1 MKRRRE
7 GLSGLQQEF
16 IEFEH
21 EINNKAKKKK
31 ERNEPYDSKV
41 ELFNEIKIASSGTES
56 FEEVVSNEEEISTF
70 DGKTIYSYHPKIYEV
85 FQMTDNSKEP
95 SVSQRAVGVD
105 IGTGFISCAEE
116 EGGNIKFR
124 KIRDAFFK
132 LNPSKFL
139 EGSANQF
146 GETMLK
152 NAGAHYVKVDDT
164 MYVLG
169 DDAFKF
175 ANLFHQECLRPM
187 SQGVLNPKQPVSNL
201 MVSEL
206 VKAVAG
212 RPVASDDVL
221 YYCVPAEPIDADFDV
236 EYHKQ
241 ILSGVFEEL
250 GYKNINVMTEGL
262 AVIYS
267 ELSDT
272 QYTGIGMSFGA
283 GMCNIVYS
291 FMGIP
296 VFAFSLSRGGDWIDS
311 HAAKHTDETSNV
323 VTAVKEKADFSL
335 YDSTNG
341 IQRAVSIY
349 YESLLNYVV
358 EQFKELYENTPK
370 KKLPNVTM
378 EMPIVVA
385 GGTSLV
391 LGFVERLKE
400 LTAEGFP
407 IPISEVRHA
416 QEPLFAVSNGLH
428 QAAKLSA
435 STS

>member
-1 MKRRRE
+1 MKRRIRK
-7 GLSGLQQEF
+7 LIGLQETFVDLESGNDFAPPEQPPKEPIINQQEVQK
-16 IEFEH
+16 
-21 EINNKAKKKK
+21 EI
-31 ERNEPYDSKV
+31 RNYYGQSV
-41 ELFNEIKIASSGTES
+41 E
-56 FEEVVSNEEEISTF
+56 
-70 DGKTIYSYHPKIYEV
+70 SYHPKVHEV
-85 FQMTDNSKEP
+85 FKMSDSNSK
-95 SVSQRAVGVD
+95 SAATCRAVGID
-105 IGTGFISCAEE
+105 IGTGFISCAEQ
-116 EGGNIKFR
+116 EGGEIKFR

-146 GETMLK
+146 GESMLK
-152 NAGAHYVKVDDT
+152 NAGAHYVKVDDVL
-164 MYVLG
+164 YVLG

-175 ANLFHQECLRPM
+175 ASLFHQECLRPM

-201 MVSEL
+201 MVGEL
-206 VKAVAG
+206 VKAIAG
-212 RPVASDDVL
+212 RPTSDDDVL

-241 ILSGVFEEL
+241 ILGGVFEDL
-250 GYKNINVMTEGL
+250 GYKKINVMTEGL
-262 AVIYS
+262 AVVYS
-267 ELSDT
+267 ELADT

-296 VFAFSLSRGGDWIDS
+296 VFSFSLSRGGDWIDS
-311 HAAKHTDETSNV
+311 HAAQHTDETHNV

-358 EQFKELYENTPK
+358 EQFKELYEKTPRK
-370 KKLPNVTM
+370 ELPNVTM
-378 EMPIVVA
+378 DMPIVVA

-400 LTAEGFP
+400 LTKDEFP
-407 IPISEVRHA
+407 VPISEIKHA
-416 QEPLFAVSNGLH
+416 QQPLFAVSNGLY
-428 QAAKLSA
+428 QAAKLSL
-435 STS
+435 S

>member
-1 MKRRRE
+1 MKRRIRK
-7 GLSGLQQEF
+7 LIGLQETFVDLESGNDFAPPEQPPKEPIINQQEVQK
-16 IEFEH
+16 
-21 EINNKAKKKK
+21 EITN
-31 ERNEPYDSKV
+31 YYGQSV
-41 ELFNEIKIASSGTES
+41 E
-56 FEEVVSNEEEISTF
+56 
-70 DGKTIYSYHPKIYEV
+70 SYHPKVREV
-85 FQMTDNSKEP
+85 FKMSDSK
-95 SVSQRAVGVD
+95 SKSAATCRAVGID
-105 IGTGFISCAEE
+105 IGTGFISCAEQ
-116 EGGNIKFR
+116 EGGEIKFR

-146 GETMLK
+146 GESMLK
-152 NAGAHYVKVDDT
+152 NAGAHYVKVDDVL
-164 MYVLG
+164 YVLG

-175 ANLFHQECLRPM
+175 ASLFHQECLRPM

-201 MVSEL
+201 MVGEL
-206 VKAVAG
+206 VKAIAG
-212 RPVASDDVL
+212 RPTSDDDVL

-241 ILSGVFEEL
+241 ILGGVFEDL
-250 GYKNINVMTEGL
+250 GYKKINVMTEGL
-262 AVIYS
+262 AVVYS
-267 ELSDT
+267 ELADT

-296 VFAFSLSRGGDWIDS
+296 VFSFSLSRGGDWIDS
-311 HAAKHTDETSNV
+311 HAAQHTDETHNV

-358 EQFKELYENTPK
+358 EQFKELYEKTPRK
-370 KKLPNVTM
+370 ELPNVTM
-378 EMPIVVA
+378 DMPIVVA

-400 LTAEGFP
+400 LTKDEFP
-407 IPISEVRHA
+407 VPISEIKHA
-416 QEPLFAVSNGLH
+416 QQPLFAVSNGLY
-428 QAAKLSA
+428 QAAKLSL
-435 STS
+435 S

>member
-1 MKRRRE
+1 MNTPRRIERM
-7 GLSGLQQEF
+7 SGYRQSF
-16 IEFEH
+16 IQIQPDSVPEERQPEPSEDTISIEH
-21 EINNKAKKKK
+21 N
-31 ERNEPYDSKV
+31 
-41 ELFNEIKIASSGTES
+41 
-56 FEEVVSNEEEISTF
+56 VVVKEEEISTF
-70 DGKTIYSYHPKIYEV
+70 DGKEIYSYHPNVNEV
-85 FQMTDNSKEP
+85 IMSDKTAKAASK
-95 SVSQRAVGVD
+95 RAVGID
-105 IGTGFISCAEE
+105 IGTGFISCAEHE
-116 EGGNIKFR
+116 DDKRTFR
-124 KIRDAFFK
+124 KVRDAFFK

-146 GETMLK
+146 GESMLK
-152 NAGAHYVKVDDT
+152 NAGAHYVKVDGQL
-164 MYVLG
+164 YVLG

-187 SQGVLNPKQPVSNL
+187 SQGVLNPKFPVSNL
-201 MVSEL
+201 MVGEL

-212 RPVASDDVL
+212 KPKSKDDIL

-241 ILSGVFEEL
+241 ILHGVFSDL

-267 ELSDT
+267 ELAET

-291 FMGIP
+291 FMGMP

-323 VTAVKEKADFSL
+323 ITAIKEKADFSL
-335 YDSTNG
+335 YDSTHG
-341 IQRAVSIY
+341 IQRAISIY
-349 YESLLNYVV
+349 YESLLIYVV
-358 EQFKELYENTPK
+358 EQFKELYANTPK
-370 KKLPNVTM
+370 KQLPNVTM
-378 EMPIVVA
+378 EMPIVIA

-400 LTAEGFP
+400 LIDDDFP
-407 IPISEVRHA
+407 VPISEIRHA
-416 QEPLFAVSNGLH
+416 EEPLFAVSNGLYE
-428 QAAKLSA
+428 AARISLQ
-435 STS
+435 

>member
-1 MKRRRE
+1 MKRRIRI
-7 GLSGLQQEF
+7 LIGLQETFVDLESGNDFAPPEQPPKEPIINQQEVQK
-16 IEFEH
+16 
-21 EINNKAKKKK
+21 EITN
-31 ERNEPYDSKV
+31 YYGQSV
-41 ELFNEIKIASSGTES
+41 E
-56 FEEVVSNEEEISTF
+56 
-70 DGKTIYSYHPKIYEV
+70 SYHPKVHEV
-85 FQMTDNSKEP
+85 FKMSDSNSK
-95 SVSQRAVGVD
+95 SAATCRAVGID
-105 IGTGFISCAEE
+105 IGTGFISCAEQ
-116 EGGNIKFR
+116 EGGEIKFR

-146 GETMLK
+146 GESMLK
-152 NAGAHYVKVDDT
+152 NAGAHYVKVDDVL
-164 MYVLG
+164 YVLG

-175 ANLFHQECLRPM
+175 ASLFHQECLRPM

-201 MVSEL
+201 MVGEL
-206 VKAVAG
+206 VKAIAG
-212 RPVASDDVL
+212 RPTSDDDVL

-241 ILSGVFEEL
+241 ILGGVFEDL
-250 GYKNINVMTEGL
+250 GYKKINVMTEGL
-262 AVIYS
+262 AVVYS
-267 ELSDT
+267 ELADT

-296 VFAFSLSRGGDWIDS
+296 VFSFSLSRGGDWIDS
-311 HAAKHTDETSNV
+311 HAAQHTDETHNV

-358 EQFKELYENTPK
+358 EQFKELYEKTPRK
-370 KKLPNVTM
+370 ELPNVTM
-378 EMPIVVA
+378 DMPIVVA

-400 LTAEGFP
+400 LTKDEFP
-407 IPISEVRHA
+407 VPISEIKHA
-416 QEPLFAVSNGLH
+416 QQPLFAVSNGLY
-428 QAAKLSA
+428 QAAKLSL
-435 STS
+435 S

>member
-1 MKRRRE
+1 MKRRIRK
-7 GLSGLQQEF
+7 LIGLQETFVDLESGNDFAPPEQPKEPIINQQEVQK
-16 IEFEH
+16 
-21 EINNKAKKKK
+21 EITN
-31 ERNEPYDSKV
+31 YYGQSV
-41 ELFNEIKIASSGTES
+41 E
-56 FEEVVSNEEEISTF
+56 
-70 DGKTIYSYHPKIYEV
+70 SYHPKVHEV
-85 FQMTDNSKEP
+85 FKMSDSNSK
-95 SVSQRAVGVD
+95 SAATCRAVGID
-105 IGTGFISCAEE
+105 IGTGFISCAEQ
-116 EGGNIKFR
+116 EGGEIKFR

-146 GETMLK
+146 GESMLK
-152 NAGAHYVKVDDT
+152 NAGAHYVKVDDVL
-164 MYVLG
+164 YVLG

-175 ANLFHQECLRPM
+175 ASLFHQECLRPM

-201 MVSEL
+201 MVGEL
-206 VKAVAG
+206 VKAIAG
-212 RPVASDDVL
+212 RPTSDDDVL

-241 ILSGVFEEL
+241 ILGGVFEDL
-250 GYKNINVMTEGL
+250 GYKKINVMTEGL
-262 AVIYS
+262 AVVYS
-267 ELSDT
+267 ELADT

-296 VFAFSLSRGGDWIDS
+296 VFSFSLSRGGDWIDS
-311 HAAKHTDETSNV
+311 HAAQHTDETHNV

-358 EQFKELYENTPK
+358 EQFKELYEKTPRK
-370 KKLPNVTM
+370 ELPNVTM

-400 LTAEGFP
+400 LTKDEFP
-407 IPISEVRHA
+407 VPISEIKHA
-416 QEPLFAVSNGLH
+416 QQPLFAVSNGLY
-428 QAAKLSA
+428 QAAKLSL
-435 STS
+435 S